1 MAEHLETTS
10 TRKDI
15 VTIIVTILVR
25 TPIDLQSSGSAAMGC
40 PGCPARYQKM
50 YRDLL
55 AQGARRVV
63 VPRYVL
69 EKGTKLA
76 EAAVVPQI
84 LQMVTRSQG
93 VSMMRGFEFHCVIIF
108 EVCLFWPRCHRTDG
122 RGFASYGR

>member
-1 MAEHLETTS
+1 
-10 TRKDI
+10 
-15 VTIIVTILVR
+15 
-25 TPIDLQSSGSAAMGC
+25 
-40 PGCPARYQKM
+40 M

-84 LQMVTRSQG
+84 QMVKRSQG
-93 VSMMRGFEFHCVIIF
+93 VLMWGFRE
-108 EVCLFWPRCHRTDG
+108 
-122 RGFASYGR
+122 AS